1 VHTEASALPQCL
13 LHAAAAASAH
23 SSACLSV
30 CLLTA
35 RIAYH
40 RFSSRR
46 IADETVG
53 EYLSAGAALGGAG
66 NTFLATE
73 EEIVKH
79 DWGAV
84 QAKASAFVHAVNEWK
99 AAAASA
105 SL

>member
-13 LHAAAAASAH
+13 LHAAAASAH
-23 SSACLSV
+23 QPV

-35 RIAYH
+35 RIASH
-40 RFSSRR
+40 R

>member
-1 VHTEASALPQCL
+1 MP
-13 LHAAAAASAH
+13 ASAH
-23 SSACLSV
+23 RPV

-35 RIAYH
+35 
-40 RFSSRR
+40 R

-73 EEIVKH
+73 EEIEEH

-99 AAAASA
+99 ATAASA